1 MKRSAVLL
9 LVGAPV
15 GVVMYL
21 LLRKRPKTIGDAQV
35 HLDSH
40 DFDYQDLSPADLASQ
55 NLTDI
60 NEADAAQLKELGLDQ
75 ESLDRLIENRP
86 YRNKLDLLSRMILT
100 EEVYAGVK
108 EKIAVVKGREP
119 VKIAS

>member
-9 LVGAPV
+9 VVAAPV
-15 GVVMYL
+15 GVLMYL
-21 LLRKRPKTIGDAQV
+21 LLRKRPERIRDTQV
-35 HLDSH
+35 HLGSH
-40 DFDYQDLSPADLASQ
+40 DFDYQNLSPADIASE

-86 YRNKLDLLSRMILT
+86 YRNKLDLISRMILT
-100 EEVYAGVK
+100 KEMYATVK
-108 EKIAVVKGREP
+108 EKIAVAKGQEP